1 MTGCIPWLT
10 DHNVDVLASR
20 SNDEERWRASR
31 NEGITATDIPILMGA
46 SKWKTPLDLYLI
58 KKGVKTDEIAVGNRD
73 KVWFGNLSEPH
84 LMSRFNEE
92 SGLPIV
98 ECNSLLRHIDM
109 PWLRVTPDAFVI
121 DMSTQKPGQVAGL
134 LEIKTTGM
142 GQDWQNGEPPPYV
155 WWQVQAQMA
164 VVPVERAWVAALL
177 FGFAGIDKFIWMEVE
192 RDAAAIDRLIGVA
205 SRFNERLL
213 NDDPPDPQVDDAA
226 NLQLLHP
233 QEGPQTISGEA
244 HYDDLDAQRQEA
256 KEQMKELKAKVD
268 AIDVTLKHAIGDNLG
283 LALPSGVTYTWKTTK
298 RKGYVVEAK
307 EFRQLRRKGAK

>member
-1 MTGCIPWLT
+1 MLLGEWLT
-10 DHNVDVLASR
+10 EKNVEVLARRES
-20 SNDEERWRASR
+20 EERWLALR

-58 KKGVKTDEIAVGNRD
+58 KKGIKTDEISVGNAD
-73 KVWFGNLSEPH
+73 KVWFGNISEPH

-92 SGLPIV
+92 AGLPAV
-98 ECNSLLRHIDM
+98 ECNGLLAHGDM
-109 PWLRVTPDAFVI
+109 PWLRVTPDAFVLDGNSI
-121 DMSTQKPGQVAGL
+121 PIGL

-142 GQDWQNGEPPPYV
+142 GQDWAGGEPPPYV